1 MTYTH
6 PLIIERDTDAPALW
20 VGCLA
25 AYNAGKLHGEWM
37 QASSDTAE
45 MFGAIAEILAASPEP
60 HAEEWDIMD
69 TDNMPAEAGRT
80 LDRAAAYVAALEGL
94 SHHADAAEIVA
105 AWVDW
110 RGAEEM
116 DADKITDAYLGR
128 FDSVEDYAAQY
139 LDDSDA
145 LREVPA
151 WLRPYVNTAALG
163 RDMEINGDVYE
174 GKNGH
179 FFNGHA

>member
-45 MFGAIAEILAASPEP
+45 MFAAIAEILKASPEP

-80 LDRAAAYVAALEGL
+80 LESAAAYVAALDAL
-94 SHHADAAEIVA
+94 SRADAAEIVA
-105 AWVDW
+105 AWIDW
-110 RGAEEM
+110 RG
-116 DADKITDAYLGR
+116 TDDLNAAHIEAAYLGQ
-128 FDSVEDYAAQY
+128 FGSVQEYAEGYADDCGM
-139 LDDSDA
+139 LDG
-145 LREVPA
+145 LPEH
-151 WLRPYVNTAALG
+151 LRPYFNFAAFA
-163 RDMEINGDVYE
+163 RDLEINGDVYH
-174 GKNGH
+174 GKDGH
-179 FFNGHA
+179 TFNGHA